1 MDYFAVFLNSHRSN
15 KEVSALAG
23 LGWAGLGE
31 VIFHFTHNVPLP
43 PYISQY
49 TPHTLLSIQ
58 GYATPMRKLSI
69 NETVE

>member
-23 LGWAGLGE
+23 LGWLGWAGLGE

-49 TPHTLLSIQ
+49 TRCSRYRVTPHQCGNYL
-58 GYATPMRKLSI
+58 
-69 NETVE
+69 